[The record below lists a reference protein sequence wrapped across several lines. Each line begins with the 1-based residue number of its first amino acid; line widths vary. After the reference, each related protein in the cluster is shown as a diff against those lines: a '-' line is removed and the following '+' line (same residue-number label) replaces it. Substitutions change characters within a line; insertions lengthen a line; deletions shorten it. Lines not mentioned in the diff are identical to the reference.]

1 MFIPLLSMDTI
12 MGEARY
18 LAEDSKMG
26 GCYLAEASLMEV
38 ANWTAGVNSLAAD
51 YCLEVECCLE
61 ARKTAEHY
69 WMAEGCWKEAA
80 MRMVAHCYSEARK
93 KKEERCY

>member
-38 ANWTAGVNSLAAD
+38 ANWTA
-51 YCLEVECCLE
+51 
-61 ARKTAEHY
+61 EHY